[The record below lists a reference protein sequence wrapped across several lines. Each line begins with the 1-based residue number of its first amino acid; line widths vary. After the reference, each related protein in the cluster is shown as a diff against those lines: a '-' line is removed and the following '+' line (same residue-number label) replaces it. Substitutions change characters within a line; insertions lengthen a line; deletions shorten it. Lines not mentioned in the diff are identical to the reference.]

1 MGKRSCLHK
10 SAVVLLTAVL
20 SLTVLGGCNT
30 YRAQQSERSATP
42 GANRETLMG
51 RNQNPNILV
60 GPHSI
65 RSYAVDE
72 KNLEMAA
79 KSVPGVEGARVS
91 ISGGNAYVTLDM
103 MPNITAQHARDI
115 EQKVIQALIHKAPR
129 YDYHM
134 TSNDGVHLRP

>member
-1 MGKRSCLHK
+1 MDKRSCLHK
-10 SAVVLLTAVL
+10 SAIVLLTAVL

-60 GPHSI
+60 GRHSI
-65 RSYAVDE
+65 RNYSVDE

-79 KSVPGVEGARVS
+79 KSVPGVEGARISV
-91 ISGGNAYVTLDM
+91 SGGNAYVTLDLI
-103 MPNITAQHARDI
+103 PNITAQHARDI
-115 EQKVIQALIHKAPR
+115 ERQVISMLVQKAPR
-129 YDYHM
+129 YDFHM
-134 TSNDGVHLRP
+134 TSNDGVHP